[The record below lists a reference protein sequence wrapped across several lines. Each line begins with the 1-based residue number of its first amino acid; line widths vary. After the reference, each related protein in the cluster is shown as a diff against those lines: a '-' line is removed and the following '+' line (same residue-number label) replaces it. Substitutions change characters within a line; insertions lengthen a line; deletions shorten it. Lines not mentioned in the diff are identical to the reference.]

1 LCMGTDRGRRKGRS
15 GDKGTERRGQQ
26 LIHLASR
33 MKRSI
38 DKNQSVI
45 I

>member
-1 LCMGTDRGRRKGRS
+1 MGTDRGHRKGRS
-15 GDKGTERRGQQ
+15 GDKGTKHRGQQ
-26 LIHLASR
+26 LVHLASR
-33 MKRSI
+33 MKISI